1 MKKLLTDVH
10 THTIFSPD
18 GKDDIDTMLQ
28 TAKELGVAY
37 YGISEHVDYDM
48 KLYGKFYGKP
58 RYTDEDAYFKTGR
71 EKQVEYEG
79 VMRVLIGVEFGYR
92 DDEKVTKACRE
103 FIEKY
108 KPDFVI
114 NSVHTLEGND
124 YCRGVPYRT
133 ENGEIRPKREVYEE
147 YFDLVKRSAEVD
159 YEYDILGHAGYCTR
173 YAPYEDKGASY
184 KEYAKEWDGV
194 LKAVIARD
202 KILEINT
209 SNKLGVSPTLPD
221 RDVLERYYE
230 LGGRKV
236 SIGSDAHFKERIL
249 DKRDLTV
256 KMLKEIGF
264 TAVTVPDCGK
274 HLQVEI

>member
-1 MKKLLTDVH
+1 MLCPNCHAYTETYCCKNVNIHVEDEVLAKALQE
-10 THTIFSPD
+10 SPNIRQALIKV
-18 GKDDIDTMLQ
+18 GMTPKGGNYTR
-28 TAKELGVAY
+28 AREL
-37 YGISEHVDYDM
+37 
-48 KLYGKFYGKP
+48 
-58 RYTDEDAYFKTGR
+58 
-71 EKQVEYEG
+71 
-79 VMRVLIGVEFGYR
+79 
-92 DDEKVTKACRE
+92 
-103 FIEKY
+103 IEKY

-133 ENGEIRPKREVYEE
+133 ESGEIRPKREVYEE